1 MGSDDEDDG
10 RPLVHSEQCETCIFR
25 TGTKMVLRP
34 GRLRSLINDTLAGGG
49 VIPCHETA
57 SHGDDDDEDG
67 CLTSSTRD
75 PVCRGFYDKF
85 GHLSNLIR
93 ITNRFGGYREV
104 PPPKDWLAKQRGTQP
119 ETEQAA
125 HGAGGARQGGRGG
138 DGAERPTSVR

>member
-1 MGSDDEDDG
+1 
-10 RPLVHSEQCETCIFR
+10 
-25 TGTKMVLRP
+25 MVLRP
-34 GRLRSLINDTLAGGG
+34 GRLRSMINDAIAGGG
-49 VIPCHETA
+49 VIPCHETT
-57 SHGDDDDEDG
+57 SYEGDGEYTARRD
-67 CLTSSTRD
+67 D

-85 GHLSNLIR
+85 GHKSNLIR
-93 ITNRFGGYREV
+93 IVNRFGGYREV